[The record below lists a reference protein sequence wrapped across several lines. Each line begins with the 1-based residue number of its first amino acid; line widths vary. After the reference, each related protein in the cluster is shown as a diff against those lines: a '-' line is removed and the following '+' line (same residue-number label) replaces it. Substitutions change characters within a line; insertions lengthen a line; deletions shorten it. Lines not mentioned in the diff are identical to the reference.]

1 MRQRGACSVWSAT
14 WTVCDADGNKKHEFL
29 VTVRRVPEEGA
40 EGTHLKQKRRKKTA
54 INCQRKEAWRA
65 FLLELPTSKSSF
77 VRIRLP
83 RGLPHAV
90 ASHVPI
96 FFRRRSQNRRVRS
109 FHVSTISGNETRMAR
124 NCAPAFDFNNLMDE
138 DHFPPL
144 CMLHAQKAQ
153 LAEQRQMDAAMK
165 ASKKAYDAQ
174 KAMLDIETKA
184 VSPATTVGH
193 FSSDDALSGLSSD
206 GNESSGSE
214 SRRYRFVVA
223 ICCCRLGSILC
234 IHAAK
239 YTHRS

>member
-1 MRQRGACSVWSAT
+1 
-14 WTVCDADGNKKHEFL
+14 
-29 VTVRRVPEEGA
+29 
-40 EGTHLKQKRRKKTA
+40 
-54 INCQRKEAWRA
+54 
-65 FLLELPTSKSSF
+65 
-77 VRIRLP
+77 
-83 RGLPHAV
+83 
-90 ASHVPI
+90 
-96 FFRRRSQNRRVRS
+96 
-109 FHVSTISGNETRMAR
+109 MAR

-184 VSPATTVGH
+184 VSPATTVGY
-193 FSSDDALSGLSSD
+193 FSSDDARSGLSSD
-206 GNESSGSE
+206 GNESSCSE

>member
-1 MRQRGACSVWSAT
+1 
-14 WTVCDADGNKKHEFL
+14 
-29 VTVRRVPEEGA
+29 
-40 EGTHLKQKRRKKTA
+40 
-54 INCQRKEAWRA
+54 
-65 FLLELPTSKSSF
+65 
-77 VRIRLP
+77 
-83 RGLPHAV
+83 
-90 ASHVPI
+90 
-96 FFRRRSQNRRVRS
+96 
-109 FHVSTISGNETRMAR
+109 MAR

-153 LAEQRQMDAAMK
+153 QAEQRQMDAAMK

-174 KAMLDIETKA
+174 NAMLDIETKA
-184 VSPATTVGH
+184 VSPATTVGY
-193 FSSDDALSGLSSD
+193 FSSDDARSGLSSD

-223 ICCCRLGSILC
+223 ICCCPLGSILC